1 MLYKRG
7 THMKKNIINTYLHTV
22 SDFMHGKEKSAIKS
36 WRLIQRP
43 FVSQSHLR
51 DHKRHVDENQ
61 FISDATLL
69 SIKGEQLLIIIES
82 KLNQL
87 LDMFDTETKKKIQSI
102 MLPDDELMWVLGDK
116 TSGNIKFTRLDFIV
130 NKLMFY
136 NKQLIAAEKELK
148 RIQSETLQP
157 EMKQELDLTKNN
169 KRKGS
174 PLVFEPEKAAR
185 IEAEHVQLRKR
196 RPPPLYVGMK
206 KKSSIPVPP
215 RHN

>member
-1 MLYKRG
+1 
-7 THMKKNIINTYLHTV
+7 MKKNIINTYLHTV
-22 SDFMHGKEKSAIKS
+22 SDFVHGKEKSTIKS

-43 FVSQSHLR
+43 FVSQAHLR
-51 DHKRHVDENQ
+51 EHKRHVDENQ

-69 SIKGEQLLIIIES
+69 SIKGEQLLIIVEA
-82 KLNQL
+82 KLKKL
-87 LDMFDTETKKKIQSI
+87 LDMFDQETKAKIQSI
-102 MLPDDELMWVLGDK
+102 MLPDEDLEWVLGDK
-116 TSGNIKFTRLDFIV
+116 TISNMKFTRLDFVV

-148 RIQSETLQP
+148 RIQSKTVQP

-174 PLVFEPEKAAR
+174 SLLSDLEKAAR
-185 IEAEHVQLRKR
+185 VEIERVHFRKK

-206 KKSSIPVPP
+206 KKSSISSPS
-215 RHN
+215 RYN